1 MHPSIIDLTADY
13 ATEHERDMTMNDIN
27 ATPATRSTNHTGE
40 LIYRF
45 EAQLGEPFPVGVF
58 DDGIRF
64 HNNFDGRISDGPFAG
79 ARICGLDEFKLRPDG
94 VGEVVAPEAIDAGN
108 VRASVHVRGYV
119 VPPDGLEMPPL
130 EAIATPGFEFPD
142 LDFRFTGSAT
152 LATTSPEFT
161 WLNSTIAILEGTV
174 NMGAGTIK
182 VEARAA

>member
-1 MHPSIIDLTADY
+1 MHLSIIDISANYQERNTTVTNGTA
-13 ATEHERDMTMNDIN
+13 TQPT
-27 ATPATRSTNHTGE
+27 TTTRHTGE

-64 HNNFDGRISDGPFAG
+64 HNNFDGRISGGPFAG
-79 ARICGLDEFKLRPDG
+79 ARIYGLDEFKLRPDG
-94 VGEVVAPEAIDAGN
+94 VGEVVAPEAIDAGD

-119 VPPDGLEMPPL
+119 VPPDGMAMPPL
-130 EAIATPGFEFPD
+130 EVVATPGFAFPD

-152 LATTSPEFT
+152 MATTNADFA
-161 WLNSTIAILEGTV
+161 WLNSTVAILEGTV
-174 NMGAGTIK
+174 NMGTGTIK